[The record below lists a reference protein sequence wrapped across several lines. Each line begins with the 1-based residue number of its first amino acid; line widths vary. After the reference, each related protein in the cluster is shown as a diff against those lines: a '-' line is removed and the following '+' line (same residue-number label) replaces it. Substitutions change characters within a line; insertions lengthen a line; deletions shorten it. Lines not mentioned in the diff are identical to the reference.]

1 MKTAEYESLQQRL
14 TGAIDGLQAD
24 MAAAQQV
31 EAALRATAAEQ
42 EARLTAAHLIAAA
55 AKFNI
60 TLHEEDAADMI
71 DMFSGPP
78 PGEMGFEDFTRTA
91 RQASRGA
98 LTR

>member
-1 MKTAEYESLQQRL
+1 MTEDAGTVELTEEELEGAARLFRSLVGAAWSDPVES
-14 TGAIDGLQAD
+14 
-24 MAAAQQV
+24 
-31 EAALRATAAEQ
+31 
-42 EARLTAAHLIAAA
+42 ARLTAAHLIAAA